1 MPVGFGICIS
11 NSRAIAEAFLGIKS
25 GFVRTPKS
33 GASTSKT
40 YRTRAN
46 WLPIL
51 EIAAGIYA
59 AWTFW
64 CFAKSGNL
72 AILPFL
78 SLYIAGFSL
87 VGWSSLREQLRKSS

>member
-1 MPVGFGICIS
+1 MLVGFGICIS
-11 NSRAIAEAFLGIKS
+11 NSRAIAEAFLGIRS

-33 GASTSKT
+33 GATPGKS

-46 WLPIL
+46 WLPVL
-51 EIAAGIYA
+51 EILAGFYA

-78 SLYIAGFSL
+78 FLYIAGFSL
-87 VGWSSLREQLRKSS
+87 VGWSSLREQLRRTS